1 MFVPAAPARA
11 RPSVSWLFLLLSA
24 SDEDGAKSWSGWRWQ
39 VASGIP
45 SGRTGTRTRARFV
58 RKVRRR
64 VTRGS
69 AHEKTKLPR
78 ETEPIRGEIVDDAR
92 VKMLLFIFAQVKFL
106 SDWRIAR
113 GNFVEKFRDP
123 ETKEREFQVKKEKER
138 KKGK

>member
-92 VKMLLFIFAQVKFL
+92 VKMFLFIFAQVKFL
-106 SDWRIAR
+106 SD
-113 GNFVEKFRDP
+113 
-123 ETKEREFQVKKEKER
+123 
-138 KKGK
+138 

>member
-78 ETEPIRGEIVDDAR
+78 ETEPIRNCRRRAR
-92 VKMLLFIFAQVKFL
+92 ENVSFYFRSSKISLRLTY
-106 SDWRIAR
+106 AR

-123 ETKEREFQVKKEKER
+123 QTKEREFQVKKEKER
-138 KKGK
+138 KGNK

>member
-78 ETEPIRGEIVDDAR
+78 KTEPIRGEIDNMR
-92 VKMLLFIFAQVKFL
+92 VKMFLFIFAQVKFL
-106 SDWRIAR
+106 DVSLVEILWK
-113 GNFVEKFRDP
+113 NFEIPRLRSENSK
-123 ETKEREFQVKKEKER
+123 
-138 KKGK
+138 

>member
-78 ETEPIRGEIVDDAR
+78 ETEPIRGEIDDTR
-92 VKMLLFIFAQVKFL
+92 VKMFLFIFAQVKFL
-106 SDWRIAR
+106 DVSLVE
-113 GNFVEKFRDP
+113 NFVEKFRDP

>member
-78 ETEPIRGEIVDDAR
+78 ETEPIRGEIDNTR
-92 VKMLLFIFAQVKFL
+92 VKMFLFIFAQVKFL
-106 SDWRIAR
+106 DVSLVE
-113 GNFVEKFRDP
+113 NFVEKFRDP

-138 KKGK
+138 KGNK

>member
-92 VKMLLFIFAQVKFL
+92 VKMFLFIFAQKISFL
-106 SDWRIAR
+106 SD
-113 GNFVEKFRDP
+113 
-123 ETKEREFQVKKEKER
+123 
-138 KKGK
+138 

>member
-78 ETEPIRGEIVDDAR
+78 ETEPIRGEIDDTR
-92 VKMLLFIFAQVKFL
+92 VKMFLFIFAQVKFL

-138 KKGK
+138 KEGK

>member
-92 VKMLLFIFAQVKFL
+92 VKMFLFIFAQVKFL
-106 SDWRIAR
+106 DVSLVEILWK
-113 GNFVEKFRDP
+113 NFEIPRLRSENSKW
-123 ETKEREFQVKKEKER
+123 KKKKKER
-138 KKGK
+138 KGNK